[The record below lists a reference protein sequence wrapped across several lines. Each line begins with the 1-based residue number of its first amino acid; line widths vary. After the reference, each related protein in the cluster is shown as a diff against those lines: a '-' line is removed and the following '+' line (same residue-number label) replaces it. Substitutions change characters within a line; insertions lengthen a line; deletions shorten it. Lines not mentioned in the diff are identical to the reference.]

1 MISFLHQAWH
11 RAAWSNWLSLLL
23 HFAFFWMVAAA
34 SFSGYIGKWGLRD
47 NTPRF
52 SLEAML
58 EATADR
64 PFVYRQLLPLIAN
77 AADRAVPEHIKARVA
92 DKLNPSKV
100 YVKTYGAARPA
111 YGFRYVVVYY
121 LSFLS
126 LLGSLFLLHRIAL
139 DAGTGRLA
147 AIFAPTVLSLAF
159 PYMQTL
165 GGYFYDTA
173 ELLFFCLAYLLVS
186 RRRIAWFF
194 AMLIPATLNKESFFF
209 YIITLLPLLLAAY
222 PKTKAVAATAA
233 AVLVSGL
240 VNVAAKLQFAAAGGT
255 PVELHLADNLV
266 AYLSPQTYSQMELT
280 YGIMGPRQAFVLT
293 LVLIAAVVTRG
304 WRASPKQ
311 ARQHILLAAAI
322 NLPLF
327 AAFAA
332 VGELRNL
339 SLMYVG
345 FTILIGKALEAE
357 PVAQPVAV
365 RQAGRI
371 VQPGHLQQAPET
383 PPARRESS

>member
-1 MISFLHQAWH
+1 MISSLNQAWQK
-11 RAAWSNWLSLLL
+11 AAWSDWLSLLL
-23 HFAFFWMVAAA
+23 HCTFFWMVAAA

-47 NTPRF
+47 NTVRF
-52 SLEAML
+52 SLESML

-64 PFVYRQLLPLIAN
+64 PFVYRQLLPQIAN
-77 AADRAVPEHIKARVA
+77 AADRVVPPHLKARVA
-92 DKLNPSKV
+92 EKLNPSKV
-100 YVKTYGAARPA
+100 YVKAYGAAKPA
-111 YGFRYVVVYY
+111 FSFRYVVVYY

-147 AIFAPTVLSLAF
+147 AIIAPTVLSLAF

-186 RRRIAWFF
+186 RKRIGWFF
-194 AMLIPATLNKESFFF
+194 AILVPATLNKESFFF
-209 YIITLLPLLLAAY
+209 FIITLLPLLLAAY
-222 PKTKAVAATAA
+222 PRNKAVAIVAA

-240 VNVAAKLQFAAAGGT
+240 VNVATKLQFADAGGS
-255 PVELHLADNLV
+255 PVELHLGDNLV
-266 AYLSPQTYSQMELT
+266 AYLSAQTYAQMELT

-293 LVLIAAVVTRG
+293 LLLIATVFVRG
-304 WRASPKQ
+304 WRASPKEV
-311 ARQHILLAAAI
+311 RQHILLAAAI

-327 AAFAA
+327 AVCAA

-339 SLMYVG
+339 SLMFVG
-345 FTILIGKALEAE
+345 FAILIGKALEAQ
-357 PVAQPVAV
+357 PAPPQGAQ
-365 RQAGRI
+365 
-371 VQPGHLQQAPET
+371 
-383 PPARRESS
+383 SS